1 MDSPK
6 IVGIRRPDL
15 SVSEYNLIQSHKIIL
30 RPTNWV
36 NLNYNEVISNPVWAA
51 RRQETNDKSDK
62 QFCKFKFSSF
72 SFPNQRI

>member
-6 IVGIRRPDL
+6 IEGIRRPDL
-15 SVSEYNLIQSHKIIL
+15 SVYEYNLIESHKIIL

-51 RRQETNDKSDK
+51 RQEK
-62 QFCKFKFSSF
+62 
-72 SFPNQRI
+72 R